1 MAIRTDADTVKEIL
15 LNDYGPKED
24 GTLPDLTPRIRAA
37 SLLVDQIVALGAAG
51 HCVTALIPST
61 DLLTEIET
69 YLAAHLYCVSDRI
82 YTSRSTQGASG
93 SFAGQVTNKLESS
106 FYGQTAM
113 ILDTSGILTALN
125 KRAVLRAVWLGKTL
139 SEQTNYDDRQ

>member
-15 LNDYGPKED
+15 LDDYGPRED

-37 SLLVDQIVALGAAG
+37 SLIVDQLDAMADAG
-51 HCVTALIPST
+51 MCPAIIAPSD

-93 SFAGQVTNKLESS
+93 SFAGQTGMKLEST
-106 FYGQTAM
+106 FYGQQAM
-113 ILDTSGILTALN
+113 LLDTSGMLTALN
-125 KRAVLRAVWLGKTL
+125 KRAVPRMVWGGKTIT
-139 SEQTNYDDRQ
+139 EQIPYDDRQ